1 MQNLNVRKW
10 LIVVACLLV
19 VLAIAAWIVAVR
31 LEPAVKART
40 EKILSERFDSD
51 VSIGRLRVTL
61 LPVASVTADN
71 LVIRYHHLT
80 DVPPLIKI
88 RRFTAR
94 TDIPSIFGA
103 VRRIHLVKLEG
114 LEIRIPS
121 GALRHDQF
129 VKDPD
134 ATDGNELRPTQD
146 SGNALPFLITE
157 ISADGTLLEI
167 LPKKAGSD
175 PLDYDIRQ
183 LKLRSVGPH
192 RPMTFVATLMNAKP
206 PGLIQTAGEF
216 GPWQKQD
223 PSATRVS
230 GKYVFRDADLGVF
243 KGISGTLAS
252 EGAYTGELDSIEVRG
267 STDTPNFQVGHGTVV
282 RLKTN
287 FSALVDGTSGDTFLR
302 PVEASFRDSS
312 FICRGG
318 VAGTPGVKGK
328 AVSLNVVSKHARIE
342 DLTALVVQTKA
353 PLMIGNMTFQSEF
366 LLPQGDAEVLDKLYL
381 KGRFDL
387 TDARFTNPAVQDK
400 IDTLSNRGR
409 GIKKDSPKEGDDVA
423 SNFAARFTLKRAI
436 ISLSALSFSVPGAH
450 VRLNGHYGLKSE
462 ALDFHGHIRL
472 RATLSHMVSGW
483 KSLLLKPVDPFFK
496 KDGAGAVLP
505 IKITGTKSDP
515 HYGLDFHHK
524 DKS

>member
-1 MQNLNVRKW
+1 VRKW
-10 LIVVACLLV
+10 LTVVACILV
-19 VLAIAAWIVAVR
+19 IFGIAAWYVAVR

-40 EKILSERFDSD
+40 EKILAERFDST
-51 VSIGRLRVTL
+51 VTIGRLRVTL
-61 LPVASVTADN
+61 LPIASVSADN
-71 LVIRYHHLT
+71 VVIQYHHRS

-94 TDIPSIFGA
+94 TDIPSIFGD
-103 VRRIHLVKLEG
+103 VRQIHLVKLEG

-121 GALRHDQF
+121 GTLRHEQF
-129 VKDPD
+129 AKDDDSDTGNALQP
-134 ATDGNELRPTQD
+134 TDD
-146 SGNALPFLITE
+146 SGNSMPFLISE

-167 LPKKAGSD
+167 LPKKEGAE
-175 PLDYDIRQ
+175 PLDFEIKQ

-192 RPMTFVATLMNAKP
+192 RPMAFVANLMNAKP
-206 PGLIQTAGEF
+206 PGLIQTEGQF
-216 GPWQKQD
+216 GPWQKQE

-252 EGAYTGELDSIEVRG
+252 TGDYQGELDSIEVRG
-267 STDTPNFQVGHGTVV
+267 TTDTPNFQVGRGSPV
-282 RLKTN
+282 RLQTTFN
-287 FSALVDGTSGDTFLR
+287 ALVDGTSGDTFLR
-302 PVEASFRDSS
+302 PVEASFLNSS
-312 FICRGG
+312 FVCRGG
-318 VAGTPGVKGK
+318 IAGTPGVKGK
-328 AVSLNVVSKHARIE
+328 TVSLDVVSKEARIQ
-342 DLTALVVQTKA
+342 DMLALVVQSKNS
-353 PLMIGNMTFQSEF
+353 LMMGKMTFQSKF
-366 LLPQGDAEVLDKLYL
+366 LLPPGDQEVLDKLYL
-381 KGRFDL
+381 KGKFNL
-387 TDARFTNPAVQDK
+387 SGARFTNASVQDK

-409 GIKKDSPKEGDDVA
+409 GIKKDSPQAGDDIA
-423 SNFAARFTLKRAI
+423 SHFAANFTLRRATL
-436 ISLSALSFSVPGAH
+436 SLSALSFSVPGAH

-505 IKITGTKSDP
+505 ISITGTKSDP